1 VIWRDRQRSR
11 AGASPCRSSLSDP
24 LTGDPLL
31 SAFASVPPPPADRLL
46 VAREAAWTAT
56 RQVPARTRTAPARF
70 DFRESPPYVPGSPRS
85 PQMKI
90 VNSLKSLK
98 KRDKNCRIVRRK
110 GRVYV
115 INKTNPRY
123 KARQG

>member
-1 VIWRDRQRSR
+1 LLHKLAIRS
-11 AGASPCRSSLSDP
+11 PD
-24 LTGDPLL
+24 LT
-31 SAFASVPPPPADRLL
+31 S
-46 VAREAAWTAT
+46 
-56 RQVPARTRTAPARF
+56 
-70 DFRESPPYVPGSPRS
+70 PGSLPIFRPLPRDTS
-85 PQMKI
+85 MKV

-115 INKTNPRY
+115 INKAHPRF

>member
-1 VIWRDRQRSR
+1 VPASGGDTHAHLSLRQPCSFTNLAIRSPDLTSPGSLPIFRPLPRDR
-11 AGASPCRSSLSDP
+11 G
-24 LTGDPLL
+24 
-31 SAFASVPPPPADRLL
+31 
-46 VAREAAWTAT
+46 
-56 RQVPARTRTAPARF
+56 
-70 DFRESPPYVPGSPRS
+70 
-85 PQMKI
+85 MKV

-115 INKTNPRY
+115 INKAHPRF

>member
-1 VIWRDRQRSR
+1 LRSLWGKLR
-11 AGASPCRSSLSDP
+11 GSSSLLDRTSFNADHDCQSFPGFDSD
-24 LTGDPLL
+24 T
-31 SAFASVPPPPADRLL
+31 
-46 VAREAAWTAT
+46 VA
-56 RQVPARTRTAPARF
+56 
-70 DFRESPPYVPGSPRS
+70 PYVRARS
-85 PQMKI
+85 KDLPMKI